1 MKNFEFFPFVVDK
14 HNNVWKY
21 IKSKDHFIKLT
32 PWKQGED
39 RRVNRFEIEKLIVKN
54 ALTQMKN
61 KPAVHEIINNRW
73 REVDFSWVFRGRTYY
88 VDSFK
93 SYNDCMKAPQH
104 IFRHTH
110 KDANGKEHE
119 YFSKYR
125 LGFHNGKI
133 VWFNPYHYFPQ
144 LYIWA
149 FEDINKEPEGYNSWS
164 NAKSIRPIYNDK
176 HEII

>member
-1 MKNFEFFPFVVDK
+1 
-14 HNNVWKY
+14 
-21 IKSKDHFIKLT
+21 
-32 PWKQGED
+32 
-39 RRVNRFEIEKLIVKN
+39 
-54 ALTQMKN
+54 
-61 KPAVHEIINNRW
+61 
-73 REVDFSWVFRGRTYY
+73 
-88 VDSFK
+88 
-93 SYNDCMKAPQH
+93 MKAPQH
-104 IFRHTH
+104 VFRHTY

>member
-39 RRVNRFEIEKLIVKN
+39 RRVNRFEIEKLIIKN

-61 KPAVHEIINNRW
+61 KPDVHEIINNRW

-104 IFRHTH
+104 IFRHTY
-110 KDANGKEHE
+110 KDTNGKEHE

-149 FEDINKEPEGYNSWS
+149 FEDINKEPEGYNSWA